1 MKFLVIGGNAAGMSA
16 ASRVKRKSP
25 DTEVVV
31 LEQTHEVSYGAC
43 GLPYYVAGLNNN
55 LDLMRIRKAD
65 QFLASGVD
73 LRLGCDVTDADFTA
87 KTVSYTDENYEAS
100 RNAYL
105 ANLSSLKA
113 ELENELANGSFSTPA
128 RQNAYNVVKSKYYKD
143 SSLIISEMADILLEK
158 VYPAAAFVDENGKEI
173 ESFLYEGETI
183 VAQVITLW
191 A

>member
-65 QFLASGVD
+65 QFLANGVD
-73 LRLGCDVTDADFTA
+73 LKTLQEVLGHENLNTTQIYTHIENTDKKIAA
-87 KTVSYTDENYEAS
+87 EA
-100 RNAYL
+100 NP
-105 ANLSSLKA
+105 LSKLK
-113 ELENELANGSFSTPA
+113 L
-128 RQNAYNVVKSKYYKD
+128 
-143 SSLIISEMADILLEK
+143 
-158 VYPAAAFVDENGKEI
+158 
-173 ESFLYEGETI
+173 
-183 VAQVITLW
+183 
-191 A
+191 